1 MKQNRNTIHAKEKTL
16 GLLNFYKDKDNR
28 VSITN
33 EELTEQLKISKRTI
47 VRYLNY
53 LEDEKK
59 IRKIGRKYRTL
70 EIL

>member
-1 MKQNRNTIHAKEKTL
+1 MRQNRNTIYGKEKTL
-16 GLLNFYKDKDNR
+16 GLLNFYKDTDNK
-28 VSITN
+28 VSKTN
-33 EELTEQLKISKRTI
+33 EELREQLKISKRTI

-53 LEDEKK
+53 LEDDKK